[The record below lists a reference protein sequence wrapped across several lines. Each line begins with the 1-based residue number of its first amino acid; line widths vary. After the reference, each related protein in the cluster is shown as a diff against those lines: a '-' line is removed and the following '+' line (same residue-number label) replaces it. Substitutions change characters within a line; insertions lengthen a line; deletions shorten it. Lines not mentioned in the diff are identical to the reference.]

1 VKQRPQ
7 EFAFARKAS
16 GLVRGL
22 SFFDAFLVGF
32 MNQGILPN
40 LWYVTTLGVGIFYG
54 ANIIVAAV
62 IALIVVGFSFPLI
75 WGILGGTMP
84 RSGGEYIYNSRILH
98 PIVGLLESWGNA
110 WVWIFWIY
118 ILAPWVND
126 IALLGMA
133 QQMGWDSLATFAE
146 SMTARI
152 VVPLIVNV
160 LSFLTIAFGL
170 KIMANVQKFVF
181 VVTTGGVA
189 VLMIVLS
196 MYSKADFIAKWDAL
210 AAEHDSLTYAE
221 VVPAVEAAAGTA
233 LPTTWNWVD
242 TLGLLVAATYLF
254 AYAYCITY
262 ISGEVK
268 RPDKTI
274 IMSNFTAIIVPAAFV
289 IWMGVALYQLVD
301 FQFVA
306 ATGYIDL
313 EGGLEGY
320 NVPYT
325 PSIMGLGFMLLP
337 EAWFSILLA
346 AAYAGVCYWWCVLS
360 YLATPRIMFAWGM
373 DRMAPKWFTDVNPR
387 FASPIKNYLV
397 VFVISQILLFIY
409 PFVGES
415 MQSYTVSGLEWLTVF
430 GVTAIAAILLPY
442 RRKVSNIWAAS
453 PYRSWTFLGVSYL
466 TIAGFVAILYIGLL
480 FYFFIIR
487 PELRT
492 LTSLSLIMYGVIY
505 ATGLAWYLLW
515 RQRSSSQGV
524 DLGVTYGELPP
535 E

>member
-1 VKQRPQ
+1 MAEQ
-7 EFAFARKAS
+7 ELAFARKAS

-40 LWYVTTLGVGIFYG
+40 LWYVTTLGVAFFYG
-54 ANIIVAAV
+54 ANIVIAAV
-62 IALIVVGFSFPLI
+62 VALIVVGFSFPLI

-98 PIVGLLESWGNA
+98 PFIGLLESWGNA

-118 ILAPWVND
+118 ILAPWVNS
-126 IALLGMA
+126 IALWGMA
-133 QQMGWDSLATFAE
+133 TQMGWDSLAEWTE
-146 SMTARI
+146 TMTAQI
-152 VVPLIVNV
+152 LVPLIVNIA
-160 LSFLTIAFGL
+160 SFLTIAFGL
-170 KIMANVQKFVF
+170 KIMATIQKFVF
-181 VVTTGGVA
+181 VITTAGVF
-189 VLMIVLS
+189 VLMVVLS
-196 MYSKADFIAKWDAL
+196 MYSKGDFVAKWDAL
-210 AAEHDSLTYAE
+210 AAEYDSLTYAQ
-221 VVPAVEAAAGTA
+221 VVPAVEAAVGEA

-274 IMSNFTAIIVPAAFV
+274 ILSNFTAIIVPAAFV
-289 IWMGVALYQLVD
+289 IWMGIALYNLVD
-301 FQFVA
+301 FEFVA
-306 ATGYIDL
+306 AAGYIDL
-313 EGGLEGY
+313 EGGIEGY
-320 NVPYT
+320 NVPFT
-325 PSIMGLGFMLLP
+325 PSIMGLGFILLP
-337 EAWFSILLA
+337 HAWFSILLA

-373 DRMAPKWFTDVNPR
+373 DRMGPKWFTDVNPR
-387 FASPIKNYLV
+387 FASPIKNYIF
-397 VFVISQILLFIY
+397 VFVASQILLLIY

-430 GVTAIAAILLPY
+430 GVTSIAAILLPY
-442 RRKVSNIWAAS
+442 RRKVSTIWEAS
-453 PYRSWTFLGVSYL
+453 PYRSWSVGGVPLLS
-466 TIAGFVAILYIGLL
+466 IAGVVAVLYIGLL

-487 PELRT
+487 DELRT
-492 LTSLSLIMYGVIY
+492 ITSLSLIMYGVIY
-505 ATGLAWYLLW
+505 ATGLIWYLVF
-515 RQRSSSQGV
+515 RQRSKAKGV
-524 DLGVTYGELPP
+524 DLSVTYGELPP

>member
-1 VKQRPQ
+1 MAEEQL
-7 EFAFARKAS
+7 AFARKAS

-40 LWYVTTLGVGIFYG
+40 LWYVTTLGVGIFFG
-54 ANIIVAAV
+54 ANIIVASV
-62 IALIVVGFSFPLI
+62 IALVVVGFSFPLI

-84 RSGGEYIYNSRILH
+84 RSGGEYIYNSRIIH

-133 QQMGWDSLATFAE
+133 QQMGWDRLAEFCE
-146 SMTARI
+146 SMLGRQL
-152 VVPLIVNV
+152 VPLLVNV

-170 KIMANVQKFVF
+170 KIMATVQKFVF

-189 VLMIVLS
+189 VLMVILT
-196 MYSKADFIAKWDAL
+196 MYSKDDFIAKWDAL
-210 AAEHDSLTYAE
+210 AAEYDSLTYAE
-221 VVPAVEAAAGTA
+221 VVPAVEAAVGQA
-233 LPTTWNWVD
+233 LPATWNWVD

-274 IMSNFTAIIVPAAFV
+274 ILSNFTAIIVPAAFV
-289 IWMGVALYQLVD
+289 IWMGVAMYQLVD

-306 ATGYIDL
+306 AAGYIDL
-313 EGGLEGY
+313 EYGLEGY
-320 NVPYT
+320 NLPFT
-325 PSIMGLGFMLLP
+325 PSIMGLGFILVP
-337 EAWFSILLA
+337 QAWLSILLA

-373 DRMAPKWFTDVNPR
+373 DRMGPKWFTDVNPR
-387 FASPIKNYLV
+387 FASPVKNYLF
-397 VFVISQILLFIY
+397 VFVVSQIMLFIY
-409 PFVGES
+409 PYVGES

-430 GVTAIAAILLPY
+430 GITAIAAVLLPY
-442 RRKVSNIWAAS
+442 RKKVSTIWEAS
-453 PYRSWTFLGVSYL
+453 PYRSWNVGGVPLL
-466 TIAGFVAILYIGLL
+466 TIAGVVAICYIGLL

-487 PELRT
+487 SELRT
-492 LTSLSLIMYGVIY
+492 LTALSLIMYGVIY
-505 ATGLAWYLLW
+505 ATGLVWYLYY
-515 RQRSSSQGV
+515 RYKSKAAGV